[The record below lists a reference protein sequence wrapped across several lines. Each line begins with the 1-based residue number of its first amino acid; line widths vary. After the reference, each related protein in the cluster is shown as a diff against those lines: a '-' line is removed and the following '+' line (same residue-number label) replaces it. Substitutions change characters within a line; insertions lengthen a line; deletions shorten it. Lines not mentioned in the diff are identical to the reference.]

1 MATSPTSPS
10 LAGKKVTITVTD
22 TKKKEL
28 RIIRRVRFESIP
40 IGSKCRTEWDE
51 NIMKTKTVRIQ
62 TDGNINYRNAVNLDT
77 GSLIPVDSAQWVWIE

>member
-22 TKKKEL
+22 MKKEL

-51 NIMKTKTVRIQ
+51 NIMKTETVRIQ

-77 GSLIPVDSAQWVWIE
+77 GSLIPVDSAQWVWTE

>member
-1 MATSPTSPS
+1 M
-10 LAGKKVTITVTD
+10 TIIVTD
-22 TKKKEL
+22 IKKEL

-51 NIMKTKTVRIQ
+51 NIIKTETVRIQ

-77 GSLIPVDSAQWVWIE
+77 GELITVDFAQWVWIE

>member
-1 MATSPTSPS
+1 MAISPTSPS

-22 TKKKEL
+22 TKKEL

-51 NIMKTKTVRIQ
+51 DIMKTETVRIQ
-62 TDGNINYRNAVNLDT
+62 TDGNVNYRNAVNLKT
-77 GSLIPVDSAQWVWIE
+77 GKLIPVDFAQWVWIE